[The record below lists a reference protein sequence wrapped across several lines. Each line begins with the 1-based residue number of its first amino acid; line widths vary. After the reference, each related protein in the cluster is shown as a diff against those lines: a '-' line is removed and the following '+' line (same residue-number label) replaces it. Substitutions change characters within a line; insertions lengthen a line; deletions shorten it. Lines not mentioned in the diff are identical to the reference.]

1 MDNYVLRL
9 KPEAVRKYL
18 EIIREKFTS
27 SVAYCGRSY
36 HWDTIIQLKTQ
47 ELAKFILGKKK
58 KIDFSNPSPYLVNVD
73 DKEFR
78 GRILSLSTGEARKIG
93 IRKNTLWNLKK
104 RVREKKSLKTYS
116 KVSKKLAI
124 N

>member
-9 KPEAVRKYL
+9 KPEAVKKYL
-18 EIIREKFTS
+18 EIIREKFNS
-27 SVAYCGRSY
+27 SVTYYGKSY

-47 ELAKFILGKKK
+47 ELAKFILGKTKE
-58 KIDFSNPSPYLVNVD
+58 IDFSNPSPYLANVD
-73 DKEFR
+73 EKKFKE
-78 GRILSLSTGEARKIG
+78 RILSLSTSQARKIG
-93 IRKNTLWNLKK
+93 IRKNTLWHLKERAK
-104 RVREKKSLKTYS
+104 EKKSLKTYS